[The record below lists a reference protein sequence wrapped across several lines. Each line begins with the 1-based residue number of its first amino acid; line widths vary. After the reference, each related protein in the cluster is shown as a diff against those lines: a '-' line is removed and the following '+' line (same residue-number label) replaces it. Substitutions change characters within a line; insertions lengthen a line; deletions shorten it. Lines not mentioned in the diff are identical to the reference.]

1 MRYSPAVALS
11 DRDHAELVSL
21 TRSPRVSS
29 VIGFRARIV
38 LALAGG
44 GSTTAVA
51 SELGTSAPTVRKWR
65 DRFFAEGVDGL
76 DDRSRSGRPPV
87 VDEGMVVAETLTAP
101 PEDSGLT
108 HWSSRELSKRIGI
121 SHNEIAAIWRNWGI
135 QPHRTESFKFST
147 DPELDTK
154 ITDIIGLYMNP
165 PENAIVLCIDEKS
178 QVQAL
183 ERSRPM
189 LPVMPGLAEHRS
201 HDYKRHGKTSLF
213 AALEVAT
220 GRVTDQCHS
229 RHTNK
234 EFLKFLK
241 HVAAEYPDGKLH
253 IVVDNYRTH
262 KHENVRTWLARPENK
277 RIQLHFTPTGCS
289 WMVSIRKSGDG
300 GLRAAARHAGR
311 DVCSGAGQGV
321 CCAAWRLRLGWR
333 RILMLMWHRCG
344 RCSRRRW
351 RRTGGGSGLPG
362 SCGRITSGC
371 WRRMPGSRL
380 SL

>member
-178 QVQAL
+178 Q
-183 ERSRPM
+183 
-189 LPVMPGLAEHRS
+189 
-201 HDYKRHGKTSLF
+201 F

-289 WMVSIRKSGDG
+289 WMNLVEVFFSIITRKAIRRGSFTSVKELMVAIGAFIASYNTDCTPFTWTKP
-300 GLRAAARHAGR
+300 AEVIISKARGK
-311 DVCSGAGQGV
+311 
-321 CCAAWRLRLGWR
+321 
-333 RILMLMWHRCG
+333 
-344 RCSRRRW
+344 
-351 RRTGGGSGLPG
+351 RRTTFIKNGTS
-362 SCGRITSGC
+362 IT
-371 WRRMPGSRL
+371 RY
-380 SL
+380 